1 MIEPVY
7 HSSIPQ
13 DNLRQDGSSPRR
25 RPRKRPPETPEE
37 SSGETEDT
45 FTFTSTAGEESA
57 AGEAEGPGWAV

>member
-45 FTFTSTAGEESA
+45 FTSTAGEDSA